1 MFEDNLTIK
10 ETKRVQKNRNPV
22 LVVLAIIFLL
32 IFPKLWLGDIFILK
46 SINNINTIK
55 NLASNDRF
63 ILSML
68 YGTVISSLLMYI
80 FAKKYLN
87 RNNLSLGL
95 SSPNKIKNYLK
106 GALLG
111 FVMISGVFLQLKIYR
126 QSQVSLNK
134 SNVPVEI
141 FLVFFIGWVI
151 QGFNEELMCRSILMN
166 YFAAFNGVRSAII
179 TNSLIFAILHLGN
192 DGFGIFPFVNIF
204 LMGVI
209 FSLLFYL
216 SDDIF
221 LPAAVHTFWNFA
233 QANIY
238 GINVSGIT
246 PSNISLIKT
255 QLTGNPFLT
264 GGAFGVEGGF
274 ITFWIEAIIVGVLLI
289 GAKNKSKEEENKS
302 KYKKTGL

>member
-1 MFEDNLTIK
+1 MFEDNLTIR
-10 ETKRVQKNRNPV
+10 ETKKIQKNRNPV

-32 IFPKLWLGDIFILK
+32 IFPKLLFGDIFILK
-46 SINNINTIK
+46 SINKINAIK
-55 NLASNDRF
+55 NLAPNDRF

-68 YGTVISSLLMYI
+68 YGTAISSLLMYI

-95 SSPNKIKNYLK
+95 SSPDKIKNYIK
-106 GALLG
+106 GALIG
-111 FVMISGVFLQLKIYR
+111 FVMISGVFLQLKIR
-126 QSQVSLNK
+126 NQCQISLNVA
-134 SNVPVEI
+134 NVPEGI
-141 FLVFFIGWVI
+141 FLVFFIGRVI
-151 QGFNEELMCRSILMN
+151 QSFNEELMCRSILMN
-166 YFAAFNGVRSAII
+166 YFAAFNGVKSAII

-192 DGFGIFPFVNIF
+192 DGFGIFPFINIF

-216 SDDIF
+216 SDDTF
-221 LPAAVHTFWNFA
+221 LPAAAHTFWNFA
-233 QANIY
+233 QANVY

-246 PSNISLIKT
+246 QSNISLIKT

-274 ITFWIEAIIVGVLLI
+274 ITFWM
-289 GAKNKSKEEENKS
+289 KQ
-302 KYKKTGL
+302 

>member
-46 SINNINTIK
+46 SINNINAIK
-55 NLASNDRF
+55 NLAPNDRF

-246 PSNISLIKT
+246 QSNISLIKT

>member
-1 MFEDNLTIK
+1 MFEDNLTIR
-10 ETKRVQKNRNPV
+10 ETKKIQKNRNPV

-32 IFPKLWLGDIFILK
+32 IFPKLLFGDIFILK
-46 SINNINTIK
+46 SINNINAIK
-55 NLASNDRF
+55 NLAPNDRF
-63 ILSML
+63 ILTML
-68 YGTVISSLLMYI
+68 YGTAISSILMYI

-95 SSPNKIKNYLK
+95 SSPDKIKNYLK
-106 GALLG
+106 GALIGL
-111 FVMISGVFLQLKIYR
+111 VMISGVFLQLKIYN
-126 QSQVSLNK
+126 QSQISLNI
-134 SNVPVEI
+134 SNVPAGV
-141 FLVFFIGWVI
+141 FLVFFIGWII

-166 YFAAFNGVRSAII
+166 YFAAFNGVKSAII

-192 DGFGIFPFVNIF
+192 DGFGIFPFINIF

-221 LPAAVHTFWNFA
+221 LPAAAHTFWNFA
-233 QANIY
+233 QANVY

-246 PSNISLIKT
+246 QSNISLIKT

-274 ITFWIEAIIVGVLLI
+274 ITFWIEAIVVGVLL
-289 GAKNKSKEEENKS
+289 GGVKNKSKEKENKS
-302 KYKKTGL
+302 INKKTGL

>member
-46 SINNINTIK
+46 SINNINAIK
-55 NLASNDRF
+55 NLAPNDRF

-111 FVMISGVFLQLKIYR
+111 FVMISGVFLQLKIYN
-126 QSQVSLNK
+126 QSQISLNT
-134 SNVPVEI
+134 SNVPAGI
-141 FLVFFIGWVI
+141 FLGFFIGWII

-166 YFAAFNGVRSAII
+166 YFAAVNGVKSAII

-246 PSNISLIKT
+246 QSNISLIKT

-274 ITFWIEAIIVGVLLI
+274 ITFWIEAIIVGVLLM
-289 GAKNKSKEEENKS
+289 GAKNRSKEKENKS

>member
-1 MFEDNLTIK
+1 MFEDNLTIR
-10 ETKRVQKNRNPV
+10 ETKKIQKNRNPV

-32 IFPKLWLGDIFILK
+32 IFPKLLFGDIFILK
-46 SINNINTIK
+46 SINKINAIK
-55 NLASNDRF
+55 NLATNDRF

-68 YGTVISSLLMYI
+68 YGTAISSLLMYI

-95 SSPNKIKNYLK
+95 SSPDKIKNYIK
-106 GALLG
+106 GALIG
-111 FVMISGVFLQLKIYR
+111 FVMISGVFLQLKIR
-126 QSQVSLNK
+126 NQCQISLNVA
-134 SNVPVEI
+134 NVPERI
-141 FLVFFIGWVI
+141 FLVFFIGRVI

-166 YFAAFNGVRSAII
+166 YFAAFNGVKSAII

-192 DGFGIFPFVNIF
+192 DGFGIFPFINIF

-216 SDDIF
+216 SDDTF
-221 LPAAVHTFWNFA
+221 LPAAAHTFWNFA
-233 QANIY
+233 QANVY

-246 PSNISLIKT
+246 QSNISLIKT

-274 ITFWIEAIIVGVLLI
+274 ITFWIEAIIVGILL
-289 GAKNKSKEEENKS
+289 GATRNKSKEENKPIN
-302 KYKKTGL
+302 KKTGL

>member
-1 MFEDNLTIK
+1 MFEDNLTIR
-10 ETKRVQKNRNPV
+10 ETKKIQKNRNPV

-32 IFPKLWLGDIFILK
+32 IFPKLLFGDIFILK
-46 SINNINTIK
+46 SINNINAIK
-55 NLASNDRF
+55 NLAPNDRF

-68 YGTVISSLLMYI
+68 YGTAISSLLMYI
-80 FAKKYLN
+80 FAKKHLN

-95 SSPNKIKNYLK
+95 SGPSKIKNYLK
-106 GALLG
+106 GALIG
-111 FVMISGVFLQLKIYR
+111 FVMISGVFLQLKIYN
-126 QSQVSLNK
+126 QSQTSLNT
-134 SNVPVEI
+134 SNVPAGI
-141 FLVFFIGWVI
+141 FLVFFVGWII

-166 YFAAFNGVRSAII
+166 YFAAFNGVKSAII

-192 DGFGIFPFVNIF
+192 DGFGIFPFINIF

-221 LPAAVHTFWNFA
+221 LPAAAHTFWNFA
-233 QANIY
+233 QANVY

-246 PSNISLIKT
+246 QSNISLIKT

-274 ITFWIEAIIVGVLLI
+274 ITFWIEAIIVGVLL
-289 GAKNKSKEEENKS
+289 AAVKNKSKGENKS
-302 KYKKTGL
+302 INKKTGL

>member
-46 SINNINTIK
+46 SINNINAIK
-55 NLASNDRF
+55 NLAPNDRF

-80 FAKKYLN
+80 FAQKYLN

-246 PSNISLIKT
+246 QSNISLIKT

-289 GAKNKSKEEENKS
+289 GAKNKSKEKENKLIN
-302 KYKKTGL
+302 KKTGL

>member
-1 MFEDNLTIK
+1 MFEDNLTIR
-10 ETKRVQKNRNPV
+10 ETKKIQKNRNPV

-32 IFPKLWLGDIFILK
+32 IFPKLLFGDIFILK
-46 SINNINTIK
+46 SINKINAIK
-55 NLASNDRF
+55 NLAPNDRF

-68 YGTVISSLLMYI
+68 YGTAISSLLMYI

-95 SSPNKIKNYLK
+95 SSPDKIKNYIK
-106 GALLG
+106 GALIG
-111 FVMISGVFLQLKIYR
+111 FVMISGVFLQLKIR
-126 QSQVSLNK
+126 NQCQISLNVA
-134 SNVPVEI
+134 NVPEGI
-141 FLVFFIGWVI
+141 FLVFFIGRVI
-151 QGFNEELMCRSILMN
+151 QSFNEELMCRSILMN
-166 YFAAFNGVRSAII
+166 YFAAFNGVKSAII

-192 DGFGIFPFVNIF
+192 DGFGIFPFINIF

-216 SDDIF
+216 SDDTF
-221 LPAAVHTFWNFA
+221 LPAAAHTFWNFA
-233 QANIY
+233 QANVY

-246 PSNISLIKT
+246 QSNISLIKT

-289 GAKNKSKEEENKS
+289 GVKNKSKEENKPTN
-302 KYKKTGL
+302 KKTGL

>member
-1 MFEDNLTIK
+1 MFEDNLTIR
-10 ETKRVQKNRNPV
+10 ETKKIQKNRNPV

-32 IFPKLWLGDIFILK
+32 IFPKLLFGDIFILK
-46 SINNINTIK
+46 SINNINAIK
-55 NLASNDRF
+55 NLAPSDRF

-68 YGTVISSLLMYI
+68 YGTAISSLLMYI

-87 RNNLSLGL
+87 RNNLSLGI
-95 SSPNKIKNYLK
+95 SSPDKIKNYLK
-106 GALLG
+106 GALIG

-126 QSQVSLNK
+126 QSQVSLNAA
-134 SNVPVEI
+134 NVPVEI

-166 YFAAFNGVRSAII
+166 YFAAFNEVKSAII

-192 DGFGIFPFVNIF
+192 DGFGIFPFINIF

-221 LPAAVHTFWNFA
+221 LPAAAHTFWNFA
-233 QANIY
+233 QANVY

-246 PSNISLIKT
+246 QSNISLIKT

-274 ITFWIEAIIVGVLLI
+274 ITFWIEAIIVGVLL
-289 GAKNKSKEEENKS
+289 AAVKNKSKGENKS
-302 KYKKTGL
+302 INKKTGL

>member
-1 MFEDNLTIK
+1 MLKDNLTIR
-10 ETKRVQKNRNPV
+10 ETKRVQKDRNGV
-22 LVVLAIIFLL
+22 LVVLAVILLL
-32 IFPKLWLGDIFILK
+32 IFPKLLFGEVILN
-46 SINNINTIK
+46 SINNINAIK
-55 NLASNDRF
+55 NLAPNDRF
-63 ILSML
+63 ILTML

-80 FAKKYLN
+80 FAKKYLH

-95 SSPNKIKNYLK
+95 AGPNKIKNYLK
-106 GALLG
+106 GALIG
-111 FVMISGVFLQLKIYR
+111 FVMISGVFLQLKVHR
-126 QSQVSLNK
+126 QSQISLNAA
-134 SNVPVEI
+134 NVPVGI
-141 FLVFFIGWVI
+141 FLVFFLGWVF

-166 YFAAFNGVRSAII
+166 YFAAYNGVKSAII

-192 DGFGIFPFVNIF
+192 DGFGIFPFINIF

-209 FSLLFYL
+209 FSLLFYIA
-216 SDDIF
+216 DDIF

-233 QANIY
+233 QGNVY

-246 PSNISLIKT
+246 QSNISLIKT

-274 ITFWIEAIIVGVLLI
+274 ITFWIEAILVSLLLI
-289 GAKNKSKEEENKS
+289 AAKNKSKEEENKS

>member
-46 SINNINTIK
+46 SINNINAIK
-55 NLASNDRF
+55 NLAPNDRF

-126 QSQVSLNK
+126 QSQISLNT
-134 SNVPVEI
+134 SNVPAGV
-141 FLVFFIGWVI
+141 FLVFFIGWII

-166 YFAAFNGVRSAII
+166 YFAAFNGVKSAII

-192 DGFGIFPFVNIF
+192 DGFGIFPFINIF

-246 PSNISLIKT
+246 QSNISLIKT

-289 GAKNKSKEEENKS
+289 GAKNKSKEKENKLIN
-302 KYKKTGL
+302 KKTGL

>member
-1 MFEDNLTIK
+1 MFEDNLTIR
-10 ETKRVQKNRNPV
+10 ETKKVQKNRNSV

-32 IFPKLWLGDIFILK
+32 IFPKLLFGDIFILK
-46 SINNINTIK
+46 SINNINAIK
-55 NLASNDRF
+55 NLAPNDRF

-68 YGTVISSLLMYI
+68 YGTAISSLLMYI

-95 SSPNKIKNYLK
+95 SSPDKIKNYLK
-106 GALLG
+106 GALIG
-111 FVMISGVFLQLKIYR
+111 FVMISGVFLQLKIYN
-126 QSQVSLNK
+126 QSQISLNAA
-134 SNVPVEI
+134 NVPVRI
-141 FLVFFIGWVI
+141 FLVFFIGRVI

-166 YFAAFNGVRSAII
+166 YFAAFNGVKSAII

-192 DGFGIFPFVNIF
+192 DGFGIFPFINIF

-221 LPAAVHTFWNFA
+221 LPTAAHTFWNFA
-233 QANIY
+233 QANVY

-246 PSNISLIKT
+246 QSNISLIKT

-274 ITFWIEAIIVGVLLI
+274 ITFWIEAIVVGILL
-289 GAKNKSKEEENKS
+289 AAVKNKSKEENKAIN
-302 KYKKTGL
+302 KKTGL

>member
-46 SINNINTIK
+46 SINNINAIQ
-55 NLASNDRF
+55 NLAPNDRF

-246 PSNISLIKT
+246 QSNISLIKT

-289 GAKNKSKEEENKS
+289 GAKNKSKEKENKLIN
-302 KYKKTGL
+302 KKTGL

>member
-46 SINNINTIK
+46 SINNINAIK
-55 NLASNDRF
+55 NLAPNDRF

-246 PSNISLIKT
+246 QSNISLIKT

-289 GAKNKSKEEENKS
+289 GAKNKSKEKENKLIN
-302 KYKKTGL
+302 KKTGL

>member
-1 MFEDNLTIK
+1 MFEDNLTIR
-10 ETKRVQKNRNPV
+10 ETKRVQKNRNGV
-22 LVVLAIIFLL
+22 LVVLAVISLL
-32 IFPKLWLGDIFILK
+32 ILPKLLFGEVILNL
-46 SINNINTIK
+46 INNINAIK
-55 NLASNDRF
+55 NLAPNDRF
-63 ILSML
+63 ILTML

-95 SSPNKIKNYLK
+95 TSPNKIKNYLK

-179 TNSLIFAILHLGN
+179 TNSLIFAILHMGN
-192 DGFGIFPFVNIF
+192 DGFGVFPFINIF

-221 LPAAVHTFWNFA
+221 LPAAAHTFWNFA
-233 QANIY
+233 QGNVY

-246 PSNISLIKT
+246 QSNISLIKT

-274 ITFWIEAIIVGVLLI
+274 ITFWIEAIVVGVLLVA
-289 GAKNKSKEEENKS
+289 AKNKSKEEENKS
-302 KYKKTGL
+302 IDKKTGL

>member
-246 PSNISLIKT
+246 QSNISLIKT

-274 ITFWIEAIIVGVLLI
+274 ITFWIEAIIVGVLLM
-289 GAKNKSKEEENKS
+289 GAKNRSKEKEDKLIN
-302 KYKKTGL
+302 KKTGL

>member
-46 SINNINTIK
+46 SINNINAIK
-55 NLASNDRF
+55 NLAPNDRF

-126 QSQVSLNK
+126 QSQISLNT
-134 SNVPVEI
+134 SNVPTGI
-141 FLVFFIGWVI
+141 FLVFFIGRVI

-166 YFAAFNGVRSAII
+166 YFAALNGVRSAII
-179 TNSLIFAILHLGN
+179 TNSLIFAILHFGN
-192 DGFGIFPFVNIF
+192 DGFGIFPFINIF

-221 LPAAVHTFWNFA
+221 LPAAAHTFWNFA
-233 QANIY
+233 QANVY

-246 PSNISLIKT
+246 QSNISLIKT

-274 ITFWIEAIIVGVLLI
+274 ITFWIETIIVGVLLI
-289 GAKNKSKEEENKS
+289 GAKNRSKEKQNKLIN
-302 KYKKTGL
+302 KKTGL

>member
-10 ETKRVQKNRNPV
+10 ETKKVQKNRNPV
-22 LVVLAIIFLL
+22 LVVLIIIFLL

-46 SINNINTIK
+46 SINNINAIK
-55 NLASNDRF
+55 NLAPNDRF

-68 YGTVISSLLMYI
+68 YGTVISSLLMYL

-126 QSQVSLNK
+126 QSQVSLNA

-246 PSNISLIKT
+246 QSNISLIKT

-264 GGAFGVEGGF
+264 GGAFGVEGGS

-289 GAKNKSKEEENKS
+289 GAKNKSKEKENKLIN
-302 KYKKTGL
+302 KKTGL

>member
-1 MFEDNLTIK
+1 MFEDNLTIR
-10 ETKRVQKNRNPV
+10 ETKKIQKNRNPV

-32 IFPKLWLGDIFILK
+32 IFPKLLFGDIFILK
-46 SINNINTIK
+46 SINNINAIK
-55 NLASNDRF
+55 NLAPNDRF

-68 YGTVISSLLMYI
+68 YGTAISSLLMYI

-95 SSPNKIKNYLK
+95 SSPDKIKNYIK
-106 GALLG
+106 GALIG
-111 FVMISGVFLQLKIYR
+111 FVMISGVFLQLKIYN
-126 QSQVSLNK
+126 QSQISLNAA
-134 SNVPVEI
+134 NVPARI
-141 FLVFFIGWVI
+141 FLVFFIGRVI

-166 YFAAFNGVRSAII
+166 YFAAFNGVKSAII

-192 DGFGIFPFVNIF
+192 DGFGIFPFINIF

-216 SDDIF
+216 SDDTF
-221 LPAAVHTFWNFA
+221 LPAAAHTFWNFA
-233 QANIY
+233 QANVY

-246 PSNISLIKT
+246 QSNISLIKT

-289 GAKNKSKEEENKS
+289 GVKNKSKEENKPTN
-302 KYKKTGL
+302 KKTGL

>member
-10 ETKRVQKNRNPV
+10 ETKKVQKNRNPV
-22 LVVLAIIFLL
+22 LVVLVIIFLL
-32 IFPKLWLGDIFILK
+32 IFPKLLFGDIFILK
-46 SINNINTIK
+46 SINNINAIK
-55 NLASNDRF
+55 NLAPNDRF

-68 YGTVISSLLMYI
+68 YGTAISSLLMYI

-106 GALLG
+106 GALIG
-111 FVMISGVFLQLKIYR
+111 FVMISGVFLQLKIYN
-126 QSQVSLNK
+126 QSQISLNT
-134 SNVPVEI
+134 SNVPAGI

-166 YFAAFNGVRSAII
+166 YFAAINGVKSAII

-192 DGFGIFPFVNIF
+192 DGFGIFPFINIF

-233 QANIY
+233 QGNVY

-246 PSNISLIKT
+246 QSNISLIKT

-289 GAKNKSKEEENKS
+289 GAKNRSKEKENKLIN
-302 KYKKTGL
+302 KKTGL

>member
-1 MFEDNLTIK
+1 M
-10 ETKRVQKNRNPV
+10 
-22 LVVLAIIFLL
+22 
-32 IFPKLWLGDIFILK
+32 GDIFILK
-46 SINNINTIK
+46 SINNINAIK
-55 NLASNDRF
+55 NLAPNDRF

-68 YGTVISSLLMYI
+68 YGTVISSLLMYL

-126 QSQVSLNK
+126 QSQVSLNA
-134 SNVPVEI
+134 SNVPVGI

-246 PSNISLIKT
+246 QSNISLIKT

-289 GAKNKSKEEENKS
+289 GAKNKSKEKENKLIN
-302 KYKKTGL
+302 KKTGL

>member
-1 MFEDNLTIK
+1 MFEDNLTIR
-10 ETKRVQKNRNPV
+10 ETKKIQKNRNPV

-32 IFPKLWLGDIFILK
+32 IFPKLLFEDIFILK
-46 SINNINTIK
+46 SINNINAIK
-55 NLASNDRF
+55 NLAPNDRF
-63 ILSML
+63 ILTML
-68 YGTVISSLLMYI
+68 YGTAISSILMYI

-95 SSPNKIKNYLK
+95 SSPDKIKNYLK
-106 GALLG
+106 GALIGL
-111 FVMISGVFLQLKIYR
+111 VMISGVFLQLKIYN
-126 QSQVSLNK
+126 QSQISLNI
-134 SNVPVEI
+134 SNVPAGV
-141 FLVFFIGWVI
+141 FLVFFIGWII

-166 YFAAFNGVRSAII
+166 YFAAFNGVKSAII

-192 DGFGIFPFVNIF
+192 DGFGIFPFINIF

-221 LPAAVHTFWNFA
+221 LPAAAHTFWNFA
-233 QANIY
+233 QANVY

-246 PSNISLIKT
+246 QSNISLIKT

-274 ITFWIEAIIVGVLLI
+274 ITFWIEVIVVGVLL
-289 GAKNKSKEEENKS
+289 GGVKNKSKEKENKS
-302 KYKKTGL
+302 INKKTGL

>member
-1 MFEDNLTIK
+1 MFEDNLTIR
-10 ETKRVQKNRNPV
+10 ETKKIQKNRNPV

-32 IFPKLWLGDIFILK
+32 IFPKLLFGDIFILK
-46 SINNINTIK
+46 SINKINAIK
-55 NLASNDRF
+55 NLAPNDRF

-68 YGTVISSLLMYI
+68 YGTAISSLLMYI

-95 SSPNKIKNYLK
+95 SSPDKIKNYIK
-106 GALLG
+106 GALIG
-111 FVMISGVFLQLKIYR
+111 FVMISGVFLQLKIR
-126 QSQVSLNK
+126 NQCQISLNVA
-134 SNVPVEI
+134 NVPEGI
-141 FLVFFIGWVI
+141 FLVFFIGRVI
-151 QGFNEELMCRSILMN
+151 QSFNEELMCRSILMN
-166 YFAAFNGVRSAII
+166 YFAAFNGVKSAII

-192 DGFGIFPFVNIF
+192 DGFGIFPFINIF

-221 LPAAVHTFWNFA
+221 LPAAAHTFWNFA
-233 QANIY
+233 QANVY

-246 PSNISLIKT
+246 QSNISLIKT

-289 GAKNKSKEEENKS
+289 GVKNKSKEENKPTN
-302 KYKKTGL
+302 KKTGL

>member
-1 MFEDNLTIK
+1 MFKDNLTIK

-46 SINNINTIK
+46 SINNINAIK
-55 NLASNDRF
+55 NLAPNDRF

-68 YGTVISSLLMYI
+68 YGTVISSLLMYL

-126 QSQVSLNK
+126 QSQVSLNA
-134 SNVPVEI
+134 SNVPVGI

-246 PSNISLIKT
+246 QSNISLIKT

-289 GAKNKSKEEENKS
+289 GAKNKSKEKENKLIN
-302 KYKKTGL
+302 KKTGL

>member
-46 SINNINTIK
+46 SINNINAIK
-55 NLASNDRF
+55 NLAPNDRF

-106 GALLG
+106 GALIG

-126 QSQVSLNK
+126 QSQVSLNA
-134 SNVPVEI
+134 SNVPVGI
-141 FLVFFIGWVI
+141 FLVFFIGWII

-166 YFAAFNGVRSAII
+166 YFAAVNGVKSAII

-238 GINVSGIT
+238 GINVSGISQ
-246 PSNISLIKT
+246 SNISFIKT

-274 ITFWIEAIIVGVLLI
+274 ITFWIEAIIVGVLLV

>member
-1 MFEDNLTIK
+1 MLEDNLTIK
-10 ETKRVQKNRNPV
+10 ETKRVQKDRNGV
-22 LVVLAIIFLL
+22 LVVLVVILLL
-32 IFPKLWLGDIFILK
+32 ILPKLLFGGVILN
-46 SINNINTIK
+46 SINNINAIK
-55 NLASNDRF
+55 NLAPNDRF
-63 ILSML
+63 ILTML

-95 SSPNKIKNYLK
+95 TGPNKIKNYLK
-106 GALLG
+106 GALIG
-111 FVMISGVFLQLKIYR
+111 FVMISGVFLQLKIR
-126 QSQVSLNK
+126 NQSQISLNAA
-134 SNVPVEI
+134 NVPVGI
-141 FLVFFIGWVI
+141 FLVFFIGWVL

-166 YFAAFNGVRSAII
+166 YFAAYNGVKSAII

-192 DGFGIFPFVNIF
+192 DGFGVLPFINIF

-209 FSLLFYL
+209 FSLLFYIA
-216 SDDIF
+216 DDIF

-246 PSNISLIKT
+246 QSNISLLKT

-274 ITFWIEAIIVGVLLI
+274 ITFWIEAIIVGVLLV
-289 GAKNKSKEEENKS
+289 GVKSKSKEEENKS
-302 KYKKTGL
+302 INKKTGL

>member
-10 ETKRVQKNRNPV
+10 ETKRVQKDRNGV
-22 LVVLAIIFLL
+22 LVVLVVILLL
-32 IFPKLWLGDIFILK
+32 ILPKLLFGGVILN
-46 SINNINTIK
+46 SINNISAIK
-55 NLASNDRF
+55 NLAPNDRF
-63 ILSML
+63 ILTML

-95 SSPNKIKNYLK
+95 TGSNKIKNYLK
-106 GALLG
+106 GALIG
-111 FVMISGVFLQLKIYR
+111 FVMISGVFLQLKIR
-126 QSQVSLNK
+126 NQSQISLNAA
-134 SNVPVEI
+134 NVPVGI
-141 FLVFFIGWVI
+141 FLVFFIGWVL

-166 YFAAFNGVRSAII
+166 YFAAYNGVKSAII

-192 DGFGIFPFVNIF
+192 DGFGVLPFINIF

-209 FSLLFYL
+209 FSLLFYIA
-216 SDDIF
+216 DGIF

-246 PSNISLIKT
+246 QSNISLLKT
-255 QLTGNPFLT
+255 QLTGNPLLT

-274 ITFWIEAIIVGVLLI
+274 ITFWIEAIIVGVLLV
-289 GAKNKSKEEENKS
+289 GVKSKSKEEENKS
-302 KYKKTGL
+302 INKKTGL

>member
-1 MFEDNLTIK
+1 MFEDNLTIR
-10 ETKRVQKNRNPV
+10 ETKKIQKNRNPV

-32 IFPKLWLGDIFILK
+32 IFPKLLFGDIFILK
-46 SINNINTIK
+46 SINNINAIK
-55 NLASNDRF
+55 NLAPNDRF

-68 YGTVISSLLMYI
+68 YGTAISSLLMYI
-80 FAKKYLN
+80 FAKKCLN

-95 SSPNKIKNYLK
+95 SSPDKIKNYLK
-106 GALLG
+106 GALIG
-111 FVMISGVFLQLKIYR
+111 FVMISGVFLQLKIYN
-126 QSQVSLNK
+126 QSQISLNAA
-134 SNVPVEI
+134 NVPARI
-141 FLVFFIGWVI
+141 FLVFFIGRVI

-166 YFAAFNGVRSAII
+166 YFAAFNGVKSAII

-192 DGFGIFPFVNIF
+192 DGFGIFPFINIF

-221 LPAAVHTFWNFA
+221 LPAAAHTFWNFA
-233 QANIY
+233 QANVY

-246 PSNISLIKT
+246 QSNISLIKT

-274 ITFWIEAIIVGVLLI
+274 ITFWIEAIVVGVLLA
-289 GAKNKSKEEENKS
+289 GVKNKSKEKENKS
-302 KYKKTGL
+302 INKKTGL